1 MTDFLPGNNAR
12 DQDGQ
17 NPGEPAEVPEP
28 GADARNLSAAAGSPL
43 PPVFASQ
50 AFLFHTPGEP
60 EMPSASQP
68 PPLRPNILH
77 TSLFFFMAF
86 LTLVLGQ
93 LIAAVVYQ
101 LATMGSHP
109 HRSLSEAF
117 RITAS
122 DPRLSIPAQALIYG
136 ALVLLAV
143 IVFSG
148 LWLSPFW
155 ETLEWRAGRAR
166 RFFFP
171 LLLVGLLTGIG
182 IGALGNWLPMPMPK
196 NPPILHEMS
205 TSALGAWFLL
215 VFGITA
221 APMTEELAFR
231 GFLLPSLLNIFKWLE
246 RRGVSNA
253 QVTRWI
259 GIPVSILLTTI
270 PFTLLH
276 AEQVSDSWGP
286 LVLIGVVSVVLCVVR
301 LTMKSVACGA
311 VVHAAYNFT
320 LFAGVVYQTSGFQHL
335 NKLMGS

>member
-1 MTDFLPGNNAR
+1 
-12 DQDGQ
+12 
-17 NPGEPAEVPEP
+17 
-28 GADARNLSAAAGSPL
+28 
-43 PPVFASQ
+43 
-50 AFLFHTPGEP
+50 
-60 EMPSASQP
+60 
-68 PPLRPNILH
+68 
-77 TSLFFFMAF
+77 
-86 LTLVLGQ
+86 
-93 LIAAVVYQ
+93 
-101 LATMGSHP
+101 
-109 HRSLSEAF
+109 
-117 RITAS
+117 
-122 DPRLSIPAQALIYG
+122 
-136 ALVLLAV
+136 
-143 IVFSG
+143 
-148 LWLSPFW
+148 
-155 ETLEWRAGRAR
+155 
-166 RFFFP
+166 
-171 LLLVGLLTGIG
+171 
-182 IGALGNWLPMPMPK
+182 
-196 NPPILHEMS
+196 MS
-205 TSALGAWFLL
+205 TSTLGAWFLL

-301 LTMKSVACGA
+301 LSMKSVACGA

>member
-1 MTDFLPGNNAR
+1 MSDFLPEDNAR
-12 DQDGQ
+12 EQDGQ
-17 NPGEPAEVPEP
+17 PAVDPAPGQEP
-28 GADARNLSAAAGSPL
+28 GPDVETARVITGSPL
-43 PPVFASQ
+43 AAVMASQ
-50 AFLFHTPGEP
+50 ASTTPPDESEIAP
-60 EMPSASQP
+60 APKL
-68 PPLRPNILH
+68 PPLRPNLLH
-77 TSLFFFMAF
+77 TLLFFFIAF
-86 LTLVLGQ
+86 VMLLLGQ

-101 LATMGSHP
+101 LLTLGTQAHL
-109 HRSLSEAF
+109 SLSAAYQ
-117 RITAS
+117 ITAS
-122 DPRLSIPAQALIYG
+122 DPRLSIPTQAAIYG
-136 ALVLLAV
+136 ALVMLAV

-155 ETLEWRAGRAR
+155 ETLEWRASRAR

-171 LLLVGLLTGIG
+171 LLLVGLLTGVA
-182 IGALGNWLPMPMPK
+182 IGALGNSLPMPMPK

-205 TSALGAWFLL
+205 TSTLGAWFLL

-301 LTMKSVACGA
+301 LSMKSVACGA

>member
-1 MTDFLPGNNAR
+1 MNDFLPEDNA
-12 DQDGQ
+12 QAQ
-17 NPGEPAEVPEP
+17 
-28 GADARNLSAAAGSPL
+28 DARNSGELAEGPEPAASEASGSALPAAWASQVLPFHAPDAPSAAQL
-43 PPVFASQ
+43 
-50 AFLFHTPGEP
+50 
-60 EMPSASQP
+60 

-77 TSLFFFMAF
+77 TLLFFFLAF
-86 LTLVLGQ
+86 TTLVLGQ
-93 LIAAVVYQ
+93 LVAAVVYQ
-101 LATMGSHP
+101 LATLGTHP

-117 RITAS
+117 QITAS
-122 DPRLSIPAQALIYG
+122 DPRMSIPVQAAIYG
-136 ALVLLAV
+136 ALLLLAV

-155 ETLEWRAGRAR
+155 ETLEWRAARAR

-182 IGALGNWLPMPMPK
+182 IGAMGNWLPMPMPK
-196 NPPILHEMS
+196 NPPILHEMTTS
-205 TSALGAWFLL
+205 TLGAWFLL

-221 APMTEELAFR
+221 APITEELAFR
-231 GFLLPSLLNIFKWLE
+231 GFLLPSLLNIFRWLE

-286 LVLIGVVSVVLCVVR
+286 LVLIAVVSVVLCVVR